1 MQRPFTPSH
10 LTCGTA
16 QQAATAASSA
26 GRGLRAR
33 AVSTARPIRSQ
44 RQLFTVP
51 LRLECVL
58 RWRGATNGKN
68 SPSPSPSPSLPDSPS
83 PRASTRLAAEIPKL
97 FPSSA
102 TPGRADAARRPRT
115 AQVQV
120 RRGLCERDSGLPGR
134 LHGEGCAGET
144 MAVAADHAPGRLRKR
159 DGLVGLGSSAG

>member
-1 MQRPFTPSH
+1 MQRPLSSSH
-10 LTCGTA
+10 LTGGTA
-16 QQAATAASSA
+16 QQATAAASSA

-44 RQLFTVP
+44 RQPFTVP

-58 RWRGATNGKN
+58 RWRGAPNGKN
-68 SPSPSPSPSLPDSPS
+68 SPSPSPSPNPSPSLPDSPS

-115 AQVQV
+115 AQAQA

-134 LHGEGCAGET
+134 LHGGGAVVRRWRSQQTMRRGVCASVMG
-144 MAVAADHAPGRLRKR
+144 
-159 DGLVGLGSSAG
+159 